1 MAQFIKI
8 PKTCSIIEDG
18 NISLL
23 VQNDFKEKLLK
34 QGILDPEKLMESTP
48 FPSKNS
54 FKGRGSVSSILI
66 QDSNNERMVAK
77 RCLRGGLLR
86 FLNRDTFWG
95 GNRPF
100 NEMIANTT
108 IMEKGILTS
117 EIIAAVKHKL
127 FGPVYRAYLFSKE
140 IPECIDLISFF
151 DGLKQKS
158 SEQRLKAKRYLFRA
172 IAAAFIKM
180 HKEGIYHS
188 DLHIKN
194 VLVKHKDDSEPEIYI
209 IDFDKTDIKENLTP
223 KQKVKNLLRFNRSI
237 EKYRLKGG
245 VVTRTDQL
253 RMLKEYFKLDLDSLN
268 IYSINKKR
276 YIALLKLRIWKW
288 RFFNVA
294 SNLLKS

>member
-1 MAQFIKI
+1 MAQYIKL

-23 VQNDFKEKLLK
+23 VKNDFKEKLLN
-34 QGILDPEKLMESTP
+34 QGILNPERLMERIP
-48 FPSKNS
+48 YLSKNS
-54 FKGRGSVSSILI
+54 FKGRGTLPSILI
-66 QDSNNERMVAK
+66 QDSNHERMVAK

-108 IMEKGILTS
+108 IMEKGIMTA
-117 EIIAAVKHKL
+117 EIIAALKRKW

-140 IPECIDLISFF
+140 IPECIDLTRYF

-158 SEQRLKAKRYLFRA
+158 SEQRLKAKRYLFQA
-172 IAAAFIKM
+172 IADAFVKM
-180 HKEGIYHS
+180 HSEGIYHS
-188 DLHIKN
+188 DLHMKN
-194 VLVKHKDDSEPEIYI
+194 ILVKQKADAKPEIYI

-245 VVTRTDQL
+245 TVTRTDQM
-253 RMLKEYFKLDLDSLN
+253 RMFKEYFKLDLDVFN
-268 IYSINKKR
+268 IYRINRNR
-276 YIALLKLRIWKW
+276 YIALLKLRILKW
-288 RFFNVA
+288 RFFNIA
-294 SNLLKS
+294 SNLLKR